1 MNVSDGSA
9 TGYISYTQNILTATN
24 ETEQVIGYTE
34 LKGGTRGYLQEG
46 DKVRLLSPGSPL
58 QSLIV
63 TPVPTSVGE
72 VGHEAL
78 FLFIARAHRRI
89 SALDIGS
96 ENDELE
102 LDIEFESALLERLTY
117 YMRRDELGARDD
129 ETQAQLV
136 LAESAFRE
144 ALPDV
149 LKRIRAWKVAWYQ
162 RQGLRYRQKST
173 VARAS
178 QYAVGARG
186 EEVA

>member
-9 TGYISYTQNILTATN
+9 TGYVAYTQNILTESN
-24 ETEQVIGYTE
+24 ETEQVLGYTE

-89 SALDIGS
+89 SALDIES

-102 LDIEFESALLERLTY
+102 LDLEFESALLERLTY

-129 ETQAQLV
+129 ETQAQFV
-136 LAESAFRE
+136 LAESAYRE

-162 RQGLRYRQKST
+162 RQGLSWRQESI
-173 VARAS
+173 VARAP